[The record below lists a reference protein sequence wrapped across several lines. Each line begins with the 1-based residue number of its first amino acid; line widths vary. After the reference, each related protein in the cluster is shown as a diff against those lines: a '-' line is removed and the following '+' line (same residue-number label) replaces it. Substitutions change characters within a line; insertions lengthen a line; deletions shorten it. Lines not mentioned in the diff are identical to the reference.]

1 MLRVPQKLQPILQKR
16 PKKYCVC
23 HTKRPSTRCQRHLNV
38 TKCHACHAK
47 RSKTTCETSKSDPSC
62 RTYHRHGT
70 AFTRTVA
77 DGCGRLRT
85 VGQLRATT
93 PSTPRPP
100 EWNGNHCYAFRNQK
114 HAFIKSPS
122 KKPWDYWAQENC
134 FTFVL
139 HTVGLVVLNFVCFF
153 FA

>member
-1 MLRVPQKLQPILQKR
+1 MDTSKVLRVPQKLQPILQKR

-77 DGCGRLRT
+77 DGCGRLGNFERPHPQHPDPQSET
-85 VGQLRATT
+85 GTIATHSGIKNMRSSNPLQRNLWTIGHKKIVSHSYYTQLV
-93 PSTPRPP
+93 
-100 EWNGNHCYAFRNQK
+100 WWC
-114 HAFIKSPS
+114 
-122 KKPWDYWAQENC
+122 
-134 FTFVL
+134 
-139 HTVGLVVLNFVCFF
+139 
-153 FA
+153 